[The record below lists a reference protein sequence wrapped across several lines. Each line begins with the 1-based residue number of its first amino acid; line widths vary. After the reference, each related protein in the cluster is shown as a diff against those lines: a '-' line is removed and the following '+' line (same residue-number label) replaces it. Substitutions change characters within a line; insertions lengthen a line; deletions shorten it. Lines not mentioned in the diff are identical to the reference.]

1 MYKLLGYEHNRQ
13 HTLFVANLAR
23 HRYKLTFIDWFMRFA
38 IAIPL
43 VDKLADVL
51 IALLICHYIT
61 VYGTLRRILT
71 DYKRN
76 FKSDLFAKD

>member
-1 MYKLLGYEHNRQ
+1 
-13 HTLFVANLAR
+13 
-23 HRYKLTFIDWFMRFA
+23 MRFA